1 MRRPALG
8 CALLAALAVWAACS
22 GTRGFVLPRLGAHDG
37 LARPSSRR
45 VPPTSGL
52 AAAADDR
59 VPASPEASA
68 ASMEEA
74 AASAADA
81 GPAPEVDVSSSQRD
95 KLKVEVLRI
104 ASASSRGERASA
116 AELDAARTAI
126 ESLEALNPTGS
137 PTLAQE
143 CLGTWELVFADTQLF
158 RSSPFFMA
166 GRALCREGDEA
177 ARYDWFCDMHRAA
190 LQFTNIGK
198 VRQVVSP
205 TSIVS
210 EFEVQVG
217 AAPVMLGYPLNIDGA
232 IVSTANIAENRGDGF
247 ELMMEKVEIK
257 GSNVPL
263 LRQALDGGLMLRT
276 EPVGRAL
283 EPVVSDRDL
292 FPTPLFRTTFLDS
305 ELRISRD
312 QDGKLFVYSRV
323 SDSTTPTDYEDATAD
338 LGIPSLL
345 DGAVSTIFR

>member
-1 MRRPALG
+1 MPSLEETVGDAE
-8 CALLAALAVWAACS
+8 ALAES
-22 GTRGFVLPRLGAHDG
+22 
-37 LARPSSRR
+37 LASSAE
-45 VPPTSGL
+45 SL
-52 AAAADDR
+52 ASSLEETVGDAEAKAEAL
-59 VPASPEASA
+59 ASSA
-68 ASMEEA
+68 
-74 AASAADA
+74 
-81 GPAPEVDVSSSQRD
+81 QRD
-95 KLKVEVLRI
+95 QLKVQVLRI

-126 ESLEALNPTGS
+126 ESLEALNPTRS

-143 CLGTWELVFADTQLF
+143 CMGTWELVFADTQLF

-198 VRQVVSP
+198 VRQVITP

-217 AAPVMLGYPLNIDGA
+217 AAPVALGYPVNIDGA
-232 IVSTANIAENRGDGF
+232 IVSTANIAGNHGDGF

-263 LRQALDGGLMLRT
+263 LRQTLDGGLALRT

-283 EPVVSDRDL
+283 ESVVSDRDL
-292 FPTPLFRTTFLDS
+292 FPTPLFSTTFLDS
-305 ELRISRD
+305 DLRISRD

-323 SDSTTPTDYEDATAD
+323 SDSTTPTSYEDAAAD
-338 LGIPSLL
+338 LGIPKLL
-345 DGAVSTIFR
+345 DGALRTVFR